1 VQGIIKRGGTQI
13 YVDTN
18 FSTLGPL
25 AIALARNWKM
35 GTSIHFAGDGSGF
48 VSAGLVLCHQTEP
61 SLEGK
66 MVTVSG
72 PGT

>member
-1 VQGIIKRGGTQI
+1 
-13 YVDTN
+13 
-18 FSTLGPL
+18 
-25 AIALARNWKM
+25 M
-35 GTSIHFAGDGSGF
+35 GTSILLAMEAAVLPKSCSLASYSQACADTKPDASGF